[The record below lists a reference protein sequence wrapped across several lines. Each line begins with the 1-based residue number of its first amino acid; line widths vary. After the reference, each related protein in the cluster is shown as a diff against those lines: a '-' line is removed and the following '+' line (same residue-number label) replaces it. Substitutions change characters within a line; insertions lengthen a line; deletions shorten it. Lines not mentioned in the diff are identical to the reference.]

1 MKKTTHN
8 FEKTLRRALAMALA
22 LVMTLSLTVQA
33 FAATSNWPATGDTT
47 VDRYMQNSGTFYNG
61 NSVIAPKYSNFG
73 GFINVYGVRKG
84 SEPDAYIM
92 TPTSIDFGDLKSS
105 KNNTADLELN
115 KAYDFSKPIRYNVIS
130 EDGRTFFAY
139 AFAAEATSKNTW
151 TDADTQELLGMAK
164 LFTNTFYQIYL
175 EMDKIAASKTEIGSY
190 HPANADMLGTLGYW
204 LGMST
209 AYFDLDAGETSMNGN
224 RLFDSYEDKW
234 RIGGDDA
241 VQFMREYLQKYI
253 AKKGYSQVSPA
264 ALRIIYEQIIP
275 EYLAYAEQCRIAEPV
290 IDRVTIGGSVGSIN
304 AAARTVTVK
313 LPENV
318 DLSKLTVDV
327 QVGTGL
333 VANSV
338 AGSVTQGT
346 LAYQV
351 TPYDPAYGTKYTA
364 LSETWRIIIETG
376 EPDNLV
382 TSFAVTTGGVTRY
395 ARIDETHHKISLNLP
410 ENTDLSAITPV
421 VVHTGTAVTINGT
434 DFTGSKSFDFT
445 NSETTPLPLVVTN
458 SNFDLRTEY
467 KVTITARKSSENYI
481 TSYKLGDAEG
491 VINGDSI
498 AITIPYAMDLAA
510 VTPEIAISEF
520 AKLTAPASLKEG
532 ENTYTVTSEDG
543 DVHTY
548 KVTITRTPVAT
559 GNRILSFAYG
569 SIEGDIDQVN
579 GTITLALPAGS
590 LVSFAPTITVSPFAT
605 VTPASG
611 EKQDF
616 KKPVTYTVTSQEGY
630 TNTYTVTVSV
640 SQEPTENPH
649 KEKME
654 SLVKKITT
662 RYSRTTASAWEDW
675 EWMNLGFY
683 QHKEGNLDDGFTIA
697 GCIERLDTT
706 TNVAMTN
713 IDRKIM
719 TLTARG
725 IDCSKLSKYN
735 NGEPFIDA
743 KGNEV
748 DDFVSILYNYRGG
761 YTINGPIFALIALD
775 MGNYTIPADA
785 FWTREKLLET
795 ILNHKYLSDGFGL
808 DMVTMLMQSIGP
820 YMKDP
825 VYGKR
830 VTAKLEEG
838 LEIVLENFGDKN
850 VYKNPYGVQ
859 WGGVYTSEGSAQI
872 VCAMSA
878 MGVDCHTDPRMSNG
892 TQSALTALLDYADFD
907 EGYFAHTN
915 TTPKNALATYEGCY
929 ATQWYLGFL
938 KNGGAGHSYS
948 LYYRQFDFS
957 RKLST
962 EADIKSFTLEGKQ
975 GVIQEAEEGS
985 GADNIITVTLPTG
998 TPLKDMYPQVE
1009 LSEGAK
1015 LIAPDLTSG
1024 ITFVK
1029 DIKTAFTVQAEDG
1042 KTTKTY
1048 YVVIKLS
1055 DEVEPSGAE
1064 IYTDTITLKDA
1075 NILRDLDI
1083 LGKTIT
1089 TGADSTD
1096 IELLI
1101 DAGKDTAN
1109 LLISARI
1116 SYEATATPS
1125 LDGKKVLD
1133 LSDWRTFTITSG
1145 DGTNTRIYRIKATA
1159 RTQASISAFSL
1170 TIGGTVYDGVIDDKA
1185 NTITVSGVDDSNLS
1199 GTSFA
1204 PDVTLGPG
1212 TLVCSPAPGLPQ
1224 DFSRTV
1230 QYIVAGNENV
1240 MSRTYTV
1247 SVLNKEGKLI
1257 SASGNTGG
1265 DDDNPVT
1272 PATGAKITAFSV
1284 LGVDG
1289 VIDQSA
1295 GAITVTLPD
1304 GTDVTAV
1311 APSVTVTAGAV
1322 VSPVSGE
1329 VVNLT
1334 APVVYTV
1341 TLGEDTAT
1349 YTVTVRYERST
1360 SQQLWDKLGDNTDV
1374 TDHQTSHTRR
1384 DWS

>member
-8 FEKTLRRALAMALA
+8 FHKPLRRALAMALA
-22 LVMTLSLTVQA
+22 LVMALSLAVQA
-33 FAATSNWPATGDTT
+33 FAAIGNWPATGDTT

-61 NSVIAPKYSNFG
+61 DTVIAPKYSNFG
-73 GFINVYGVRKG
+73 GFINVYGVPKG
-84 SEPDAYIM
+84 SAASAYVM
-92 TPTSIDFGDLKSS
+92 TPTSVDFGDLKSS
-105 KNNTADLELN
+105 KNNTVDLELN
-115 KAYDFSKPIRYNVIS
+115 RAYNFSEPIRYHVTS

-139 AFAAEATSKNTW
+139 AFAAEATGKDTW
-151 TDADTQELLGMAK
+151 TEADTQELLGMAE

-175 EMDKIAASKTEIGSY
+175 EMDKIAASRTEVGSY
-190 HPANADMLGTLGYW
+190 HPANADMLSTLGYW

-209 AYFDLDAGETSMNGN
+209 AYFDLDEGETSMNGN

-234 RIGGDDA
+234 RIGGEDA
-241 VQFMREYLQKYI
+241 VQFMREYLQRYVT
-253 AKKGYSQVSPA
+253 KKGYSQVSPA
-264 ALRIIYEQIIP
+264 ALRIIYEKIVP
-275 EYLAYAEQCRIAEPV
+275 EYLAYAEEYRIAEPV

-304 AAARTVTVK
+304 AEARTATVK
-313 LPENV
+313 LPETADRS
-318 DLSKLTVDV
+318 DLMAEV
-327 QVGTGL
+327 QVGVGL

-338 AGSVTQGT
+338 AGSVTQGS

-351 TPYDPAYGTKYTA
+351 TPYDPAYGTRYTA

-382 TSFAVTTGGVTRY
+382 TSFAVTTDGVTRY
-395 ARIDETHHKISLNLP
+395 AKINETDHTISLNLP
-410 ENTDLSAITPV
+410 VGTGLSAITPV
-421 VVHTGTAVTINGT
+421 VAHTGTEVKINGVSF
-434 DFTGSKSFDFT
+434 DGSGSFDFT
-445 NSETTPLPLVVTN
+445 NSETEPLTLTVTN
-458 SNFDLRTEY
+458 SNFDLRTDY
-467 KVTITARKSSENYI
+467 KVTITAQKSSENYI

-491 VINGDSI
+491 VINGNNI
-498 AITIPYAMDLAA
+498 AITIPYAMDLAT
-510 VTPEIAISEF
+510 VEPEIAVSEF
-520 AKLTAPASLKEG
+520 AALTAPASLKEG
-532 ENTYTVTSEDG
+532 ENTYTVTSQGGAER
-543 DVHTY
+543 VYT
-548 KVTITRTPVAT
+548 VTITRTPVAT

-569 SIEGDIDQVN
+569 SIAGAIDQVK

-590 LVSFAPTITVSPFAT
+590 PVSFVPTITVSPFAE

-616 KKPVTYTVTSQEGY
+616 SKPVTYTVTSQAGY
-630 TNTYTVTVSV
+630 TNTYTITVSI

-649 KEKME
+649 KADME
-654 SLVKKITT
+654 SLVQKITT

-683 QHKEGNLDDGFTIA
+683 QHKLTNLDNGFSIA
-697 GCIERLDTT
+697 ECIVRLDTT

-725 IDCSKLSKYN
+725 IDCSKLSQYN
-735 NGEPFIDA
+735 NGEPYVDA
-743 KGNEV
+743 KGNKVDNLTEV
-748 DDFVSILYNYRGG
+748 LYNYRGG
-761 YTINGPIFALIALD
+761 WTINGPIFALIALD

-785 FWTREKLLET
+785 FWTRDKLLET

-820 YMKDP
+820 YMDDP
-825 VYGKR
+825 VYGER
-830 VTAKLEEG
+830 VRAKLDEG
-838 LEIVLENFGDKN
+838 LEIVLDSFGSKN

-892 TQSALTALLDYADFD
+892 TQSALTALLDYADYS

-938 KNGGAGHSYS
+938 NNGGAGHPYS

-962 EADIKSFTLEGKQ
+962 EAEIHSFTLEGKA
-975 GVIQEAEEGS
+975 GEFTTEGE
-985 GADNIITVTLPTG
+985 DNIITVTLPTG
-998 TPLKDMYPQVE
+998 TPLNDMHPQIE

-1015 LIAPDLTSG
+1015 ILAPDLTNG

-1029 DIKTAFTVQAEDG
+1029 NTKTGFTVQAEDG

-1048 YVVIKLS
+1048 YVVVKLS
-1055 DEVEPSGAE
+1055 DEVDPSGAE

-1083 LGKTIT
+1083 LGKNIT

-1101 DAGKDTAN
+1101 DAGKDTTN
-1109 LLISARI
+1109 LMICARV
-1116 SYEATATPS
+1116 SYGATATPS
-1125 LDGKKVLD
+1125 LDGKRGMN

-1145 DGTNTRIYRIKATA
+1145 DGTNARTYRIKATA
-1159 RTQASISAFSL
+1159 RTQASIAAFSL
-1170 TIGGTVYDGVIDDKA
+1170 TIGGTVYDGVIDNKA
-1185 NTITVSGVDDSNLS
+1185 NTITVSGVDDSDLS
-1199 GTSFA
+1199 STSFA
-1204 PDVTLGPG
+1204 PEVTLGPG
-1212 TLVCSPAPGLPQ
+1212 TLVCSPAPGLAQ
-1224 DFSRTV
+1224 DFSKAV

-1240 MSRTYTV
+1240 LSRTYTV

-1257 SASGNTGG
+1257 SASGSGG
-1265 DDDNPVT
+1265 GGGSDPVT

-1289 VIDQSA
+1289 VINQSA
-1295 GAITVTLPD
+1295 GTITVTLPD

-1322 VSPVSGE
+1322 VSPVPGE

-1341 TLGEDTAT
+1341 TLGEETSR
-1349 YTVTVRYERST
+1349 YTVTVTFERSV
-1360 SQQLWDKLGDNTDV
+1360 SQQLWDELGNNSDV
-1374 TDHQTSHTRR
+1374 ADHQTSHTRR

>member
-8 FEKTLRRALAMALA
+8 FKKPLRSALAMALA
-22 LVMTLSLTVQA
+22 LVMVLSLTVQA

-47 VDRYMQNSGTFYNG
+47 VDRYIQNSGTFYNG

-73 GFINVYGVRKG
+73 GFINVYGVPKG
-84 SEPDAYIM
+84 SAASAYMM

-115 KAYDFSKPIRYNVIS
+115 KAYDFSKPIRYNVTS

-209 AYFDLDAGETSMNGN
+209 AYFDLDEGETSMNGN

-264 ALRIIYEQIIP
+264 ALRIIYEQIVP
-275 EYLAYAEQCRIAEPV
+275 EYLAYAEQCRVKEPV

-304 AAARTVTVK
+304 TETRTVTVK
-313 LPENV
+313 LPEGA
-318 DLSKLTVDV
+318 DRSQLTVQV
-327 QVGTGL
+327 EVGTGL
-333 VANSV
+333 TANQV
-338 AGSVTQGT
+338 AGSVTDGI

-351 TPYDPAYGTKYTA
+351 TPYDPAYGTKYGA
-364 LSETWRIIIETG
+364 LGATWRIIIETG

-382 TSFAVTTGGVTRY
+382 TSFAVT
-395 ARIDETHHKISLNLP
+395 
-410 ENTDLSAITPV
+410 
-421 VVHTGTAVTINGT
+421 
-434 DFTGSKSFDFT
+434 
-445 NSETTPLPLVVTN
+445 
-458 SNFDLRTEY
+458 

-481 TSYKLGDAEG
+481 TAYKLGDAEG
-491 VINGDSI
+491 VIDGDNI

-510 VTPEIAISEF
+510 VEPGIAISEF
-520 AKLTAPASLKEG
+520 AVLVEPDTLKVG

-543 DVHTY
+543 KVRTY
-548 KVTITRTPVAT
+548 TVTITRTPVAT

-569 SIEGDIDQVN
+569 SIAGAIDQVK

-590 LVSFAPTITVSPFAT
+590 PVSFVPTITVSPFAE

-616 KKPVTYTVTSQEGY
+616 SKPVTYTVTSQAGY
-630 TNTYTVTVSV
+630 TNTYTITVSI

-649 KEKME
+649 KADMK
-654 SLVKKITT
+654 SLVQKITT
-662 RYSRTTASAWEDW
+662 RYSQTTASAWEDW

-683 QHKEGNLDDGFTIA
+683 QHKRPNLDNGFSIA
-697 GCIERLDTT
+697 ECIVRLDTT

-725 IDCSKLSKYN
+725 IDCSKLSQYN
-735 NGEPFIDA
+735 NGEPYVDA
-743 KGNEV
+743 KGNKV
-748 DDFVSILYNYRGG
+748 DNLTKVLYNYRGG
-761 YTINGPIFALIALD
+761 WTINGPIFALIALD

-785 FWTREKLLET
+785 FWTRDKLLET

-820 YMKDP
+820 YMDDP
-825 VYGKR
+825 VYGER
-830 VTAKLEEG
+830 VRAKLDEG
-838 LEIVLENFGDKN
+838 LEIVLDSFGSKN

-892 TQSALTALLDYADFD
+892 TQSALTALLDYADYS

-915 TTPKNALATYEGCY
+915 TTPKNAMATYQGCY

-938 KNGGAGHSYS
+938 NNGGAGHPYS
-948 LYYRQFDFS
+948 LYYRQVDFS

-962 EADIKSFTLEGKQ
+962 EADITSFTLEGKQ
-975 GVIQEAEEGS
+975 GVFTTEG
-985 GADNIITVTLPTG
+985 GDNIITVTLPTG
-998 TPLKDMYPQVE
+998 TPLNDMHPQIE

-1015 LIAPDLTSG
+1015 ILAPDLTNG
-1024 ITFVK
+1024 VTFVK
-1029 DIKTAFTVQAEDG
+1029 NTKTGFTVQAEDG

-1048 YVVIKLS
+1048 YVVVKLS
-1055 DEVEPSGAE
+1055 DEVDPSGAE
-1064 IYTDTITLKDA
+1064 IYTDTIMLKDA

-1083 LGKTIT
+1083 LGKNIT

-1096 IELLI
+1096 IELLL
-1101 DAGKDTAN
+1101 DAGKDTSN
-1109 LLISARI
+1109 LMIYARL
-1116 SYEATATPS
+1116 SYGATASPA
-1125 LDGKKVLD
+1125 LDGKKGMN
-1133 LSDWRTFTITSG
+1133 LSDWTTFTITSG
-1145 DGTNTRIYRIKATA
+1145 DGANTRTYRIKATA

-1170 TIGGTVYDGVIDDKA
+1170 TIGGTVYEGVIDDKA

-1199 GTSFA
+1199 STSFT
-1204 PDVTLGPG
+1204 PDVTLGPE
-1212 TLVCSPAPGLPQ
+1212 TLVCSPAPGLAQ

-1230 QYIVAGNENV
+1230 QYIVAGNEKV
-1240 MSRTYTV
+1240 LSRTYTV
-1247 SVLNKEGKLI
+1247 SVLNKAGQLI
-1257 SASGNTGG
+1257 SGSGGG
-1265 DDDNPVT
+1265 GGSDPVT

-1289 VIDQSA
+1289 VINQSA
-1295 GAITVTLPD
+1295 GTITVTLPA
-1304 GTDVTAV
+1304 GTNVTAV

-1334 APVVYTV
+1334 VPVVYTV
-1341 TLGEDTAT
+1341 TLGEETSR
-1349 YTVTVRYERST
+1349 YTVTVTFERSV
-1360 SQQLWDKLGDNTDV
+1360 SQQLWDELGNNSDV
-1374 TDHQTSHTRR
+1374 ADHQTSHTKR

>member
-47 VDRYMQNSGTFYNG
+47 VDRYIQNSGTFYNG

-73 GFINVYGVRKG
+73 GFINVYGVPKG
-84 SEPDAYIM
+84 SAASAYMM

-115 KAYDFSKPIRYNVIS
+115 KAYDFSKPIRYNVTS

-209 AYFDLDAGETSMNGN
+209 AYFDLDEGETSMNGN

-264 ALRIIYEQIIP
+264 ALRIIYEQIVP
-275 EYLAYAEQCRIAEPV
+275 EYLAYAEQCRVKEPV
-290 IDRVTIGGSVGSIN
+290 IDRVTIGGSVGSID

-313 LPENV
+313 LPENI
-318 DLSKLTVDV
+318 DRSKLTVDV
-327 QVGTGL
+327 EVGTGL
-333 VANSV
+333 IANSV

-351 TPYDPAYGTKYTA
+351 TPYDPAYGTRYSA
-364 LSETWRIIIETG
+364 LGATWSILIETG
-376 EPDNLV
+376 TPDNLV
-382 TSFAVTTGGVTRY
+382 TSFAVTAKDGKTRY
-395 ARIDETHHKISLNLP
+395 AKIDEANKTIFLNLP
-410 ENTDLSAITPV
+410 EGTDLSTITPV
-421 VVHTGTAVTINGT
+421 ITHTGTATSMDSG
-434 DFTGSKSFDFT
+434 SFDFT
-445 NSETTPLPLVVTN
+445 NSETTPLTLTVTN

-481 TSYKLGDAEG
+481 TAYKLGDAEG
-491 VINGDSI
+491 VIDGDNI

-510 VTPEIAISEF
+510 VKPEITFSEF
-520 AKLTAPASLKEG
+520 AVLVEPDTLKVG
-532 ENTYTVTSEDG
+532 ENTYTVTAEDG
-543 DVHTY
+543 KVRTY
-548 KVTITRTPVAT
+548 TVTITRTAVAR
-559 GNRILSFAYG
+559 GRQILSFTYG
-569 SIEGDIDQVN
+569 AAAGVIDQVN
-579 GTITLALPAGS
+579 GTITMELPAGTDTT
-590 LVSFAPTITVSPFAT
+590 FAPTIQVSDFAT

-611 EKQDF
+611 ETQDF
-616 KKPVTYTVTSQEGY
+616 SKPVIYKVTAQNGS
-630 TNTYTVTVSV
+630 TNTYTVTVTV
-640 SQEPTENPH
+640 SQEQVENPY
-649 KEKME
+649 KADME
-654 SLVKKITT
+654 SLVQKITT
-662 RYSRTTASAWEDW
+662 RYSRTTAGAWEDW

-683 QHKEGNLDDGFTIA
+683 QNKRDNLDDGFSIA
-697 GCIERLDTT
+697 ECIKRLDTT

-725 IDCSKLSKYN
+725 IDCSKLSQYN
-735 NGEPFIDA
+735 NGEPFLDA
-743 KGNEV
+743 KGNKV
-748 DDFVSILYNYRGG
+748 DDLAAVLYNYSGG
-761 YTINGPIFALIALD
+761 WTINGPIFALIALD
-775 MGNYTIPADA
+775 MGNYTIPENAL
-785 FWTREKLLET
+785 WTRDKLLET
-795 ILNHKYLSDGFGL
+795 ILTHKYLSDGFGL
-808 DMVTMLMQSIGP
+808 DMVTMLMQSIAP
-820 YMKDP
+820 YQNDP
-825 VYGKR
+825 VYGER
-830 VTAKLEEG
+830 VKAKLWEG
-838 LEIVLENFGDKN
+838 FDIVMDSFGTDPFD
-850 VYKNPYGVQ
+850 NPFGVQ
-859 WGGVYTSEGSAQI
+859 WGGVYTSEGASQI
-872 VCAMSA
+872 ICALSA
-878 MGVDCHTDPRMSNG
+878 MGVDVHTDVRLNNG
-892 TQSALTALLDYADFD
+892 KDSVLTSFLNYADFD
-907 EGYFAHTN
+907 EGYFAHSN
-915 TTPKNALATYEGCY
+915 TTPKNAMATYQGCY

-938 KNGGAGHSYS
+938 NNGGAGHPYS
-948 LYYRQFDFS
+948 LYYQRFDFS

-962 EADIKSFTLEGKQ
+962 EADIKSFALEGKE
-975 GVIQEAEEGS
+975 GVFTTEGE
-985 GADNIITVTLPTG
+985 DNIITVTLPTG
-998 TPLKDMYPQVE
+998 TPLNDMHPQIE
-1009 LSEGAK
+1009 LSEGAAIVQDISK
-1015 LIAPDLTSG
+1015 G

-1029 DIKTAFTVQAEDG
+1029 DAKTAFTVRAEDG

-1048 YVVIKLS
+1048 YVVVKLS
-1055 DEVEPSGAE
+1055 DEVDPSGAE

-1109 LLISARI
+1109 LMIYARL
-1116 SYEATATPS
+1116 SYGATATPS
-1125 LDGKKVLD
+1125 LDGKTGMD

-1145 DGTNTRIYRIKATA
+1145 DGTNTRTYRIKATA

-1170 TIGGTVYDGVIDDKA
+1170 TIGGTIYEGVIDNKA
-1185 NTITVSGVDDSNLS
+1185 NTITVSGVDDSKLS
-1199 GTSFA
+1199 STSFA

-1212 TLVCSPAPGLPQ
+1212 TKVCSPAPGLPQ
-1224 DFSRTV
+1224 DFSKAV
-1230 QYIVAGNENV
+1230 QYIVAGDENV
-1240 MSRTYTV
+1240 VSRTYTV
-1247 SVLNKEGKLI
+1247 SVLNREGKLI
-1257 SASGNTGG
+1257 SASGSGGG
-1265 DDDNPVT
+1265 DTPVT
-1272 PATGAKITAFSV
+1272 PVTGAKITAFSV

-1295 GAITVTLPD
+1295 GTITVTLPA

-1322 VSPVSGE
+1322 VSPVSGQ

-1341 TLGEDTAT
+1341 TLGEDTAA
-1349 YTVTVRYERST
+1349 YTVTVKYERSV

>member
-47 VDRYMQNSGTFYNG
+47 VDRYIQNSGTFYNG

-73 GFINVYGVRKG
+73 GFINVYGVPKG
-84 SEPDAYIM
+84 SAASAYMM

-115 KAYDFSKPIRYNVIS
+115 KAYDFSKPIRYNVTS

-209 AYFDLDAGETSMNGN
+209 AYFDLDEGETSMNGN

-264 ALRIIYEQIIP
+264 ALWIIYEQIVP
-275 EYLAYAEQCRIAEPV
+275 EYLAYAEQCRVKEPV

-304 AAARTVTVK
+304 TETRTVTVK
-313 LPENV
+313 LPEGA
-318 DLSKLTVDV
+318 DRSQLTVQV
-327 QVGTGL
+327 EVGTGL
-333 VANSV
+333 TANQV
-338 AGSVTQGT
+338 AGSVTDRI

-351 TPYDPAYGTKYTA
+351 TPYDPAYGTKYGA
-364 LSETWRIIIETG
+364 LGATWRIIIETG

-382 TSFAVTTGGVTRY
+382 TSFAVTTEGKTRY
-395 ARIDETHHKISLNLP
+395 AKIDETNKTIFLNLP
-410 ENTDLSAITPV
+410 EGTDLSAITPV

-434 DFTGSKSFDFT
+434 DFTGSDSFDFT
-445 NSETTPLPLVVTN
+445 NSKTEPLPLVVTN

-467 KVTITARKSSENYI
+467 KVTITAKKSSENYI

-491 VINGDSI
+491 VINGDNI

-510 VTPEIAISEF
+510 VKPEITFSEF
-520 AKLTAPASLKEG
+520 AVLVEPDTLKVG

-543 DVHTY
+543 RVRTY
-548 KVTITRTPVAT
+548 TVTITRTAVAR
-559 GNRILSFAYG
+559 GRQILSFTYG
-569 SIEGDIDQVN
+569 AAAGVIDQVN
-579 GTITLALPAGS
+579 GTISLVLPAGTGTT
-590 LVSFAPTITVSPFAT
+590 FAPTIRVSDFAT

-611 EKQDF
+611 EAQDF
-616 KKPVTYTVTSQEGY
+616 SKPVQYKVKAQNGS
-630 TNTYTVTVSV
+630 TNTYTVTVTV
-640 SQEPTENPH
+640 SQEQAENPY
-649 KEKME
+649 KAKME
-654 SLVKKITT
+654 SLVGKINQ
-662 RYSRTTASAWEDW
+662 RYSRTTAGAWEDW

-683 QHKEGNLDDGFTIA
+683 QKKLGNLDDGFSIA
-697 GCIERLDTT
+697 ECIKRLDTT

-743 KGNEV
+743 KGNKV
-748 DDFVSILYNYRGG
+748 DDLAAVLYNYSGG
-761 YTINGPIFALIALD
+761 YTINGPIFALNALD
-775 MGNYTIPADA
+775 MGNYTIPENAV
-785 FWTREKLLET
+785 WTREKLLET

-808 DMVTMLMQSIGP
+808 DMVTMLMQSIAP
-820 YMKDP
+820 YQNDP
-825 VYGKR
+825 VYGER
-830 VTAKLEEG
+830 VKAKLWEG
-838 LEIVLENFGDKN
+838 FDIVMDSFGTDPFD
-850 VYKNPYGVQ
+850 NPFGVQ
-859 WGGVYTSEGSAQI
+859 WGGVYTSEGASQI
-872 VCAMSA
+872 ICALSA
-878 MGVDCHTDPRMSNG
+878 MGVDVHTDVRLNNG
-892 TQSALTALLDYADFD
+892 KDSVLTSFLNYADFD
-907 EGYFAHTN
+907 EGYFAHSN
-915 TTPKNALATYEGCY
+915 TTPKNAMATYQGCY

-938 KNGGAGHSYS
+938 NGGGAGHPYS
-948 LYYRQFDFS
+948 LYYQRFDFS

-962 EADIKSFTLEGKQ
+962 EADITSFTLEGKQ
-975 GVIQEAEEGS
+975 GVFTTEG
-985 GADNIITVTLPTG
+985 GDNIITVTLPAG
-998 TPLKDMYPQVE
+998 TPLNDMHPQIE
-1009 LSEGAK
+1009 LSEGATIVQDISK
-1015 LIAPDLTSG
+1015 G

-1029 DIKTAFTVQAEDG
+1029 DAKTAFTVRAEDG

-1048 YVVIKLS
+1048 YVVVKLS
-1055 DEVEPSGAE
+1055 DEVDPSGAE

-1083 LGKTIT
+1083 LGKNIT

-1109 LLISARI
+1109 LMIYARL
-1116 SYEATATPS
+1116 SYGATATPS
-1125 LDGKKVLD
+1125 LDGKRGMD
-1133 LSDWRTFTITSG
+1133 LSDWTTFTITSG
-1145 DGTNTRIYRIKATA
+1145 DGTNTRTYRIKATA

-1170 TIGGTVYDGVIDDKA
+1170 TIGGTVYDGIIDNKA

-1199 GTSFA
+1199 STSFA
-1204 PDVTLGPG
+1204 PDVTLGSG
-1212 TLVCSPAPGLPQ
+1212 TKVCSPAPGLPQ
-1224 DFSRTV
+1224 DFSKAV
-1230 QYIVAGNENV
+1230 QYIVAGDENV
-1240 MSRTYTV
+1240 VSRTYTV
-1247 SVLNKEGKLI
+1247 SVLNREGKLI
-1257 SASGNTGG
+1257 SASGSGGG
-1265 DDDNPVT
+1265 DTPVT
-1272 PATGAKITAFSV
+1272 PVTGAKITAFSV

-1295 GAITVTLPD
+1295 GAITVTLPA

-1341 TLGEDTAT
+1341 TLGEDTSS
-1349 YTVTVRYERST
+1349 YTVTVKYERSV

-1374 TDHQTSHTRR
+1374 TDHQTSHTKR

>member
-8 FEKTLRRALAMALA
+8 FHKPLRRALAMALA

-73 GFINVYGVRKG
+73 GFINVYGVPKG
-84 SEPDAYIM
+84 SAANAYVM

-115 KAYDFSKPIRYNVIS
+115 KAYDFAKPIRYHVTS

-139 AFAAEATSKNTW
+139 AFAAEATSKDTW
-151 TDADTQELLGMAK
+151 TDADTQELLGMAE

-175 EMDKIAASKTEIGSY
+175 EMDKIAVSKTEVGSY

-209 AYFDLDAGETSMNGN
+209 AYFDLDEGETSMNGN

-313 LPENV
+313 LPEGADRS
-318 DLSKLTVDV
+318 DLTAEV

-351 TPYDPAYGTKYTA
+351 TPYDPAYGTRYTA

-395 ARIDETHHKISLNLP
+395 ARIDETNHKISLNLP

-434 DFTGSKSFDFT
+434 DFTGSESFDFT
-445 NSETTPLPLVVTN
+445 DSETTPLTLTVTN
-458 SNFDLRTEY
+458 SNFDLSTSY
-467 KVTITARKSSENYI
+467 SVTITARQSSENYI

-510 VTPEIAISEF
+510 VTPEITISEF

-543 DVHTY
+543 DVRTY

-559 GNRILSFAYG
+559 GNQILSFAYG

-590 LVSFAPTITVSPFAT
+590 PVSFAPTITVSPFAT

-630 TNTYTVTVSV
+630 TNAYTVTVSV

-649 KEKME
+649 KADME

-683 QHKEGNLDDGFTIA
+683 QHKLDNLDDGFTIK

-761 YTINGPIFALIALD
+761 WTINGPIFALIALD

-820 YMKDP
+820 YMNDP
-825 VYGKR
+825 VYGER
-830 VTAKLEEG
+830 VRAKLDEG

-938 KNGGAGHSYS
+938 KNGGAGHAYS

-985 GADNIITVTLPTG
+985 SADNIITVTLPTG

-1015 LIAPDLTSG
+1015 LIAPDLASG
-1024 ITFVK
+1024 VTFVK

-1055 DEVEPSGAE
+1055 DEEKPSGAE
-1064 IYTDTITLKDA
+1064 IYTDTIKLEDA
-1075 NILRDLDI
+1075 YQRNLDI

-1125 LDGKKVLD
+1125 LDGKRGMD
-1133 LSDWRTFTITSG
+1133 LSDWTTFTITSG
-1145 DGTNTRIYRIKATA
+1145 DGTNTRTYRIKATA
-1159 RTQASISAFSL
+1159 RTQASIAAFSL

-1199 GTSFA
+1199 STSFA

-1212 TLVCSPAPGLPQ
+1212 TKVCSPAPGLPQ
-1224 DFSRTV
+1224 DFSKTV
-1230 QYIVAGNENV
+1230 QYIVAGDESV
-1240 MSRTYTV
+1240 LSRTYTV

-1257 SASGNTGG
+1257 SASGGTGG
-1265 DDDNPVT
+1265 DDNDPVT
-1272 PATGAKITAFSV
+1272 PVTGAKITAFSV

-1295 GAITVTLPD
+1295 GTITVTLPD

-1349 YTVTVRYERST
+1349 YTVTVKYERST
-1360 SQQLWDKLGDNTDV
+1360 SQQLWDKLGDNSDV
-1374 TDHQTSHTRR
+1374 TDHQTSHTKR

>member
-47 VDRYMQNSGTFYNG
+47 VDRYIQNSGTFYNG

-73 GFINVYGVRKG
+73 GFINVYGVPKG
-84 SEPDAYIM
+84 SAASAYMM

-115 KAYDFSKPIRYNVIS
+115 KAYDFSKPIRYNVTS

-139 AFAAEATSKNTW
+139 AFAAEETSKDTW
-151 TDADTQELLGMAK
+151 TEADTQALLGMAG
-164 LFTNTFYQIYL
+164 LFVDTYHQLYL
-175 EMDKIAASKTEIGSY
+175 TIDKINASRAEIGAY
-190 HPANADMLGTLGYW
+190 HPANADMLSTLGYW

-224 RLFDSYEDKW
+224 RLFDSYEAKW
-234 RIGGDDA
+234 RAGGEEA

-264 ALRIIYEQIIP
+264 ALRVIYEQLVP
-275 EYLAYAEQCRIAEPV
+275 EYLAYAEQCRIKEPV
-290 IDRVTIGGSVGSIN
+290 IDRVTIGGSVGSID
-304 AAARTVTVK
+304 AKTRTVTVK
-313 LPENV
+313 LPEGA
-318 DLSKLTVDV
+318 DRSQLTVQV
-327 QVGTGL
+327 EVGTGL
-333 VANSV
+333 TANQV
-338 AGSVTQGT
+338 AGSVTDRI

-351 TPYDPAYGTKYTA
+351 TPYDPAYGTKYGA
-364 LSETWRIIIETG
+364 LGATWRIIIETG

-382 TSFAVTTGGVTRY
+382 TSFAVTTEGKTRY
-395 ARIDETHHKISLNLP
+395 AKIDETNKTIFLNLP
-410 ENTDLSAITPV
+410 EGTDLSAITPV

-434 DFTGSKSFDFT
+434 DFTGSDSFDFT
-445 NSETTPLPLVVTN
+445 NSKTEPLPLVVTN

-467 KVTITARKSSENYI
+467 KVTITAKKSSENYI

-491 VINGDSI
+491 VINGDNI

-510 VTPEIAISEF
+510 VKPEITFSEF
-520 AKLTAPASLKEG
+520 AVLVEPDTLKVG

-543 DVHTY
+543 RVRTY
-548 KVTITRTPVAT
+548 TVTITRTAVAR
-559 GNRILSFAYG
+559 GRQILSFTYG
-569 SIEGDIDQVN
+569 AAAGVIDQVN
-579 GTITLALPAGS
+579 GTISLVLPAGTGTT
-590 LVSFAPTITVSPFAT
+590 FAPTIRVSDFAT

-611 EKQDF
+611 EAQDF
-616 KKPVTYTVTSQEGY
+616 SKPVQYKVKAQNGS
-630 TNTYTVTVSV
+630 TNTYTVTVTV
-640 SQEPTENPH
+640 SQKQVENPY
-649 KEKME
+649 KADME
-654 SLVKKITT
+654 SLVSKINQ
-662 RYSRTTASAWEDW
+662 RYSRTTAGAWEDW

-683 QHKEGNLDDGFTIA
+683 QKKLGNLDDGFSIA
-697 GCIERLDTT
+697 ECIKRLDTT

-725 IDCSKLSKYN
+725 IDCSKLSQYN
-735 NGEPFIDA
+735 NGEPFLDA
-743 KGNEV
+743 KGNKV
-748 DDFVSILYNYRGG
+748 DDLAAVLYNYSGG
-761 YTINGPIFALIALD
+761 YTINGPIFALNALD
-775 MGNYTIPADA
+775 MGNYTIPENAV
-785 FWTREKLLET
+785 WTREKLLET

-808 DMVTMLMQSIGP
+808 DMVTMLMQSIAP
-820 YMKDP
+820 YQNDP
-825 VYGKR
+825 VYGER
-830 VTAKLEEG
+830 VKAKLWEG
-838 LEIVLENFGDKN
+838 FDIVMNSFGTDPFD
-850 VYKNPYGVQ
+850 NPFGVQ
-859 WGGVYTSEGSAQI
+859 WGGVYTSEGASQI
-872 VCAMSA
+872 ICALSA
-878 MGVDCHTDPRMSNG
+878 MGVDVHTDVRLNNG
-892 TQSALTALLDYADFD
+892 KDSVLTSFLNYADFD
-907 EGYFAHTN
+907 EGYFAHSN
-915 TTPKNALATYEGCY
+915 TTPKNAMATYQGCY

-938 KNGGAGHSYS
+938 NGGGAGHPYS
-948 LYYRQFDFS
+948 LYYQRFDFS

-962 EADIKSFTLEGKQ
+962 EADITSFTLEGKQ
-975 GVIQEAEEGS
+975 GVFTTEG
-985 GADNIITVTLPTG
+985 GDNIITVTLPAG
-998 TPLKDMYPQVE
+998 TPLNDMHPQIE
-1009 LSEGAK
+1009 LSEGATIVQDISK
-1015 LIAPDLTSG
+1015 G

-1029 DIKTAFTVQAEDG
+1029 DAKTAFTVRAEDG

-1048 YVVIKLS
+1048 YVVVKLS
-1055 DEVEPSGAE
+1055 DEVDPSGAE

-1083 LGKTIT
+1083 LGKNIT

-1109 LLISARI
+1109 LMIYARL
-1116 SYEATATPS
+1116 SYGATATPS
-1125 LDGKKVLD
+1125 LDGKRGMD
-1133 LSDWRTFTITSG
+1133 LSDWTTFTITSG
-1145 DGTNTRIYRIKATA
+1145 DGTNTRTYRIKATA

-1170 TIGGTVYDGVIDDKA
+1170 TIGGTVYDGIIDNKA

-1199 GTSFA
+1199 STSFA
-1204 PDVTLGPG
+1204 PDVTLGSG
-1212 TLVCSPAPGLPQ
+1212 TKVCSPAPGLPQ
-1224 DFSRTV
+1224 DFSKAV
-1230 QYIVAGNENV
+1230 QYIVAGDENV
-1240 MSRTYTV
+1240 VSRTYTV
-1247 SVLNKEGKLI
+1247 SVLNREGKLI
-1257 SASGNTGG
+1257 SASGSGGG
-1265 DDDNPVT
+1265 DTPVT
-1272 PATGAKITAFSV
+1272 PVTGAKITAFSV

-1295 GAITVTLPD
+1295 GAITVTLPA

-1341 TLGEDTAT
+1341 TLGEDTSS
-1349 YTVTVRYERST
+1349 YTVTVKYERSV

-1374 TDHQTSHTRR
+1374 TDHQTSHTKR

>member
-47 VDRYMQNSGTFYNG
+47 VDRYIQNSGTFYNG

-73 GFINVYGVRKG
+73 GFINVYGVPKG
-84 SEPDAYIM
+84 SAASAYMM

-115 KAYDFSKPIRYNVIS
+115 KAYDFSKPIRYNVTS

-209 AYFDLDAGETSMNGN
+209 AYFDLDEGETSMNGN

-264 ALRIIYEQIIP
+264 ALRIIYEQIVP
-275 EYLAYAEQCRIAEPV
+275 EYLAYAEQCRVKEPV

-304 AAARTVTVK
+304 TETRTVTVK
-313 LPENV
+313 LPEGA
-318 DLSKLTVDV
+318 DRSQLTVQV
-327 QVGTGL
+327 EVGTGL
-333 VANSV
+333 TANQV
-338 AGSVTQGT
+338 AGSVTDRI

-351 TPYDPAYGTKYTA
+351 TPYDPAYGTKYGA
-364 LSETWRIIIETG
+364 LGATWRIIIETG

-382 TSFAVTTGGVTRY
+382 TSFAVTTEGKTRY
-395 ARIDETHHKISLNLP
+395 AKIDETNKTIFLNLP
-410 ENTDLSAITPV
+410 EGTDLSAITPV

-434 DFTGSKSFDFT
+434 DFTGSDSFDFT
-445 NSETTPLPLVVTN
+445 NSKTEPLPLVVTN

-467 KVTITARKSSENYI
+467 KVTITAKKSSENYI

-491 VINGDSI
+491 VINGDNI

-510 VTPEIAISEF
+510 VKPEITFSEF
-520 AKLTAPASLKEG
+520 AVLVEPDTLKVG

-543 DVHTY
+543 RVRTY
-548 KVTITRTPVAT
+548 TVTITRTAVAR
-559 GNRILSFAYG
+559 GRQILSFTYG
-569 SIEGDIDQVN
+569 AAAGVIDQVN
-579 GTITLALPAGS
+579 GTISLVLPAGTGTT
-590 LVSFAPTITVSPFAT
+590 FAPTIRVSDFAT

-611 EKQDF
+611 EAQDF
-616 KKPVTYTVTSQEGY
+616 SKPVQYKVKAQNGS
-630 TNTYTVTVSV
+630 TNTYTVTVTV
-640 SQEPTENPH
+640 SQEQAENPY
-649 KEKME
+649 KAKME
-654 SLVKKITT
+654 SLVGKINQ
-662 RYSRTTASAWEDW
+662 RYSRTTAGAWEDW

-683 QHKEGNLDDGFTIA
+683 QKKLGNLDDGFSIA
-697 GCIERLDTT
+697 ECIKRLDTT

-725 IDCSKLSKYN
+725 IDCSKLSQYN
-735 NGEPFIDA
+735 NGEPFLDA
-743 KGNEV
+743 KGNKV
-748 DDFVSILYNYRGG
+748 DDLAAVLYNYSGG
-761 YTINGPIFALIALD
+761 WTINGPIFALIALD
-775 MGNYTIPADA
+775 MGNYTIPENAL
-785 FWTREKLLET
+785 WTRDKLLET
-795 ILNHKYLSDGFGL
+795 ILTHKYLSDGFGL
-808 DMVTMLMQSIGP
+808 DMVTMLMQSIAP
-820 YMKDP
+820 YQNDP
-825 VYGKR
+825 VYGER
-830 VTAKLEEG
+830 VKAKLWEG
-838 LEIVLENFGDKN
+838 FDIVMDSFGTDPFD
-850 VYKNPYGVQ
+850 NPFGVQ
-859 WGGVYTSEGSAQI
+859 WGGVYTSEGASQI
-872 VCAMSA
+872 ICALSA
-878 MGVDCHTDPRMSNG
+878 MGVDVHTDVRLNNG
-892 TQSALTALLDYADFD
+892 KDSVLTSFLNYADFD
-907 EGYFAHTN
+907 EGYFAHSN
-915 TTPKNALATYEGCY
+915 TTPKNAMATYQGCY

-938 KNGGAGHSYS
+938 NNGGAGHPYS
-948 LYYRQFDFS
+948 LYYQRFDFS

-962 EADIKSFTLEGKQ
+962 EADIKSFALEGKE
-975 GVIQEAEEGS
+975 GVFTTEGE
-985 GADNIITVTLPTG
+985 DNIITVTLPTG
-998 TPLKDMYPQVE
+998 TPLNDMHPQIE
-1009 LSEGAK
+1009 LSDYATI
-1015 LIAPDLTSG
+1015 LAPDLTGG

-1029 DIKTAFTVQAEDG
+1029 DTKTAFTVQAEDG

-1048 YVVIKLS
+1048 YMVVKLS
-1055 DEVEPSGAE
+1055 DEEKPSGAE
-1064 IYTDTITLKDA
+1064 IYTDTIMLKDA

-1083 LGKTIT
+1083 LGKNIT
-1089 TGADSTD
+1089 TGTDSTD
-1096 IELLI
+1096 IEVLL
-1101 DAGKDTAN
+1101 DAGKDTSN
-1109 LLISARI
+1109 LMIYARL
-1116 SYEATATPS
+1116 SYGATASPA
-1125 LDGKKVLD
+1125 LDGKKGMN
-1133 LSDWRTFTITSG
+1133 LSDWTTFTITSG
-1145 DGTNTRIYRIKATA
+1145 DGTNTQTYRIKATA

-1170 TIGGTVYDGVIDDKA
+1170 TIGGTVYDGIIDNKA

-1199 GTSFA
+1199 STSFA

-1212 TLVCSPAPGLPQ
+1212 TKVCSPAPGLPQ
-1224 DFSRTV
+1224 DFSKAV
-1230 QYIVAGNENV
+1230 QYIVAGDENV
-1240 MSRTYTV
+1240 VSRTYTV
-1247 SVLNKEGKLI
+1247 SVLNREGKLI
-1257 SASGNTGG
+1257 SASGSGGG
-1265 DDDNPVT
+1265 DTPVT
-1272 PATGAKITAFSV
+1272 PVTGAKITAFSV

-1295 GAITVTLPD
+1295 GAITVTLPA

-1341 TLGEDTAT
+1341 TLGEDTSS
-1349 YTVTVRYERST
+1349 YTVTVKYERSV

-1374 TDHQTSHTRR
+1374 TDHQTSHTKR

>member
-8 FEKTLRRALAMALA
+8 FHKPLRRALAMALA
-22 LVMTLSLTVQA
+22 LVMALSLAVQA
-33 FAATSNWPATGDTT
+33 FAAIGNWPATGDTT

-61 NSVIAPKYSNFG
+61 DTVIAPKYSNFG
-73 GFINVYGVRKG
+73 GFINVYGVPKG
-84 SEPDAYIM
+84 SAASAYVM
-92 TPTSIDFGDLKSS
+92 TPTSVNFGDLKSS
-105 KNNTADLELN
+105 KNNTVDLELN
-115 KAYDFSKPIRYNVIS
+115 RAYDFSEPIRYHVTS

-139 AFAAEATSKNTW
+139 AFAAEATGKDTW
-151 TDADTQELLGMAK
+151 TEADTQELLGMAE

-175 EMDKIAASKTEIGSY
+175 EMDKIAASRTEVGSY
-190 HPANADMLGTLGYW
+190 HPANADMLSTLGYW

-209 AYFDLDAGETSMNGN
+209 AYFDLDEGETSMNGN

-234 RIGGDDA
+234 RIGGEDA
-241 VQFMREYLQKYI
+241 VQFMREYLQRYVT
-253 AKKGYSQVSPA
+253 KKGYSQVSPA
-264 ALRIIYEQIIP
+264 ALRIIYEKIVP
-275 EYLAYAEQCRIAEPV
+275 EYLAYAEEYRIAEPV

-304 AAARTVTVK
+304 AEARTATVK
-313 LPENV
+313 LPKTADRS
-318 DLSKLTVDV
+318 DLMAEV
-327 QVGTGL
+327 QVGVGL

-338 AGSVTQGT
+338 AGSVTQGS

-351 TPYDPAYGTKYTA
+351 TPYDPAYGTRYTA

-382 TSFAVTTGGVTRY
+382 TSFAVTTDGVTRY
-395 ARIDETHHKISLNLP
+395 AKINETDHTISLNLP
-410 ENTDLSAITPV
+410 VGTGLSAITPV
-421 VVHTGTAVTINGT
+421 VAHTGTEVKINGVSF
-434 DFTGSKSFDFT
+434 DGSGSFDFT
-445 NSETTPLPLVVTN
+445 NSETEPLTLTVTN
-458 SNFDLRTEY
+458 SNFDLRTDY
-467 KVTITARKSSENYI
+467 KVTITAQKSSENYI
-481 TSYKLGDAEG
+481 TSYKMGDAEG
-491 VINGDSI
+491 VINGNNI
-498 AITIPYAMDLAA
+498 AITIPYAMDLAT
-510 VTPEIAISEF
+510 VEPEIAVSEF
-520 AKLTAPASLKEG
+520 AALTAPASLKEG
-532 ENTYTVTSEDG
+532 ENTYTVTSQGGAER
-543 DVHTY
+543 VYT
-548 KVTITRTPVAT
+548 VTITRTPVAT

-569 SIEGDIDQVN
+569 SIAGAIDQVK

-590 LVSFAPTITVSPFAT
+590 PVSFVPTITVSPFAE

-616 KKPVTYTVTSQEGY
+616 SKPVTYTVTSQAGY
-630 TNTYTVTVSV
+630 TNTYTITVSI

-649 KEKME
+649 KADMK
-654 SLVKKITT
+654 SLVQKITT

-683 QHKEGNLDDGFTIA
+683 QHKLTNLDNGFSIA
-697 GCIERLDTT
+697 ECIVRLDTT

-725 IDCSKLSKYN
+725 IDCSKLSQYN
-735 NGEPFIDA
+735 NGEPYVDA
-743 KGNEV
+743 KGNKVDNLTEV
-748 DDFVSILYNYRGG
+748 LYNYRGG
-761 YTINGPIFALIALD
+761 WTINGPIFALIALD

-785 FWTREKLLET
+785 FWTRDKLLET

-820 YMKDP
+820 YMDDP
-825 VYGKR
+825 VYGER
-830 VTAKLEEG
+830 VRAKLDEG
-838 LEIVLENFGDKN
+838 LEIVLDSFGSKN

-892 TQSALTALLDYADFD
+892 TQSALTALLDYADYS

-938 KNGGAGHSYS
+938 NNGGAGHPYS

-962 EADIKSFTLEGKQ
+962 EAEIHSFTLEGKA
-975 GVIQEAEEGS
+975 GEFTTEGE
-985 GADNIITVTLPTG
+985 DNIITVTLPTG
-998 TPLKDMYPQVE
+998 TPLNDMHPQIE

-1015 LIAPDLTSG
+1015 ILAPDLTNG

-1029 DIKTAFTVQAEDG
+1029 NTKTGFTVQAEDG

-1048 YVVIKLS
+1048 YVVVKLS
-1055 DEVEPSGAE
+1055 DEVDPSGAE

-1083 LGKTIT
+1083 LGKNIT

-1101 DAGKDTAN
+1101 DAGKDTTN
-1109 LLISARI
+1109 LMICARV
-1116 SYEATATPS
+1116 SYGATATPS
-1125 LDGKKVLD
+1125 LDGKRGMD

-1145 DGTNTRIYRIKATA
+1145 DGTNARTYRIKATA
-1159 RTQASISAFSL
+1159 RTQASIAAFSL
-1170 TIGGTVYDGVIDDKA
+1170 TIGGTVYDGVIDNKA
-1185 NTITVSGVDDSNLS
+1185 NTITVSGVDDSKLS
-1199 GTSFA
+1199 STSFA

-1230 QYIVAGNENV
+1230 QYIVAGDENV
-1240 MSRTYTV
+1240 LSRTYTV

-1257 SASGNTGG
+1257 SASGSGGG
-1265 DDDNPVT
+1265 DTPVT

-1289 VIDQSA
+1289 VINQSA
-1295 GAITVTLPD
+1295 GTITVTLPD

-1322 VSPVSGE
+1322 VSPVPGE

-1341 TLGEDTAT
+1341 TLGEETSR
-1349 YTVTVRYERST
+1349 YTVTVTFERSV
-1360 SQQLWDKLGDNTDV
+1360 SQQLWDELGDNTDV